1 MHVVAGLIV
10 AILIIGSVAAVVW
23 WNISARAA
31 PYADEAHKHRSKRER
46 DERERRENTVV
57 IGRPPRDPDHGKN

>member
-1 MHVVAGLIV
+1 MHVVIGLSI
-10 AILIIGSVAAVVW
+10 AILVIGSIAAVVW

-31 PYADEAHKHRSKRER
+31 PYADEAHKRRSKREQ

-57 IGRPPRDPDHGKN
+57 IGPTRRDPGGGPH